1 MTEGRKNDR
10 IGGGSKM
17 FRILVLI
24 TIIVSLSNMFFHL
37 YLGNFHIALMAFC
50 ITFLV
55 VVIGYLIESR

>member
-1 MTEGRKNDR
+1 MNEGRKNGR
-10 IGGGSKM
+10 IG

-24 TIIVSLSNMFFHL
+24 AIITSLINMFFHL

-55 VVIGYLIESR
+55 VVIGLLIESR

>member
-1 MTEGRKNDR
+1 MNEGGKNGR
-10 IGGGSKM
+10 IG

-24 TIIVSLSNMFFHL
+24 AIIASLSNMFFHL

-55 VVIGYLIESR
+55 AVIYFLIESR

>member
-1 MTEGRKNDR
+1 MNDPQKNGR
-10 IGGGSKM
+10 IG

-24 TIIVSLSNMFFHL
+24 TIIASLSNMFFHL

-55 VVIGYLIESR
+55 VVIGFLIESR